1 LLQYFGVCMSWS
13 WSWPIQVLSHLNQL

>member
-13 WSWPIQVLSHLNQL
+13 WKWPIQVLSHLNQL

>member
-13 WSWPIQVLSHLNQL
+13 WRWSIQVLSHLNQL